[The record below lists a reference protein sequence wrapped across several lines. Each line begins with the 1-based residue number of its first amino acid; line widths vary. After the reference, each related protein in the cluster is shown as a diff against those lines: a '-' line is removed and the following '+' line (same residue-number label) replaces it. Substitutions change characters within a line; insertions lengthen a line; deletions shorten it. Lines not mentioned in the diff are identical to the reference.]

1 MIVRKIEG
9 SPGNTVRIAVGNSAA
24 GFAAGVL
31 YKDGIEGEREVRN
44 IAQELLITVDSGSFK
59 FRYAFNGIS
68 PTNTGNKIGHEL
80 GVGKS
85 LMLRGWDQIQS
96 FKHINDVSG
105 SVSAIQVTPFYSGG

>member
-44 IAQELLITVDSGSFK
+44 IAQELLITVEDNVM
-59 FRYAFNGIS
+59 RYAFNGIS

-80 GVGKS
+80 GASKF

>member
-31 YKDGIEGEREVRN
+31 YKEREVRN

-105 SVSAIQVTPFYSGG
+105 SVSVIQVTPFYSGG